1 MSEAVH
7 TVLAVREFQ
16 SKSVPDS
23 VVRRIIESAR
33 LTGSSMNGQPWHFV
47 VVQNRDTLVE
57 IGSLVSS
64 GPYNG
69 QAAFAVAVAINKSSV
84 FGISDASRAIQSM
97 VLTAWSEGIGSNW
110 TGWVGMTK
118 LPLFLGFQK
127 ASTSLPWCH
136 LAIRLRFTQEG
147 RSGAKTSPR
156 LLIASDSASNS
167 LNRCCC
173 CSLLRVY
180 SNPDRLEFT
189 VGIVPKVPP
198 CAAGPERGFQ
208 FPPG

>member
-1 MSEAVH
+1 MEVYEAVH

-16 SKSVPDS
+16 SKPVPDS

-47 VVQNRDTLVE
+47 VVQNHDTLVE

-64 GPYNG
+64 GPYNR

-110 TGWVGMTK
+110 TGWVGMTEV
-118 LPLFLGFQK
+118 
-127 ASTSLPWCH
+127 A
-136 LAIRLRFTQEG
+136 
-147 RSGAKTSPR
+147 
-156 LLIASDSASNS
+156 
-167 LNRCCC
+167 
-173 CSLLRVY
+173 SLL
-180 SNPDRLEFT
+180 
-189 VGIVPKVPP
+189 GIPESLDVIAVVPFGYPTQIRTRGKKRRKNL
-198 CAAGPERGFQ
+198 PEVAHHERFGQPFR
-208 FPPG
+208 